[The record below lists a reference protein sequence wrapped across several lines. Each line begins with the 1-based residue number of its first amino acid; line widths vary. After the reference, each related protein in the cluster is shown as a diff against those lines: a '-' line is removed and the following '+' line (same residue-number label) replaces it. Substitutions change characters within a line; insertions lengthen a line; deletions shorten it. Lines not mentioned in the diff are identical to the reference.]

1 MAQFHCEICGQGF
14 QQKSA
19 YERHRITSHPLP
31 EPSVADL
38 ESLLKGL
45 SMPCGKDTI
54 VAHARRAGGND
65 KQLDLIQQLP
75 EQEYR
80 DSAEVARAVGEVK
93 SHVSLGSRQP
103 SKEGGERAL
112 ESLSAATLAHSL
124 EGMDFP
130 ATTGEVYRFARD
142 HAEEEVRLLISR
154 FANRTFRDMA
164 DVQKE
169 AGRLLR

>member
-14 QQKSA
+14 EQKSA

-45 SMPCGKDTI
+45 SMPCGKDAI
-54 VAHARRAGGND
+54 YIHARRAGGND

-75 EQEYR
+75 EREYR
-80 DSAEVARAVGEVK
+80 DSAEVAKAVGEVK
-93 SHVSLGSRQP
+93 SHVSAGSQQP
-103 SKEGGERAL
+103 SKLGGEQAL
-112 ESLSAATLAHSL
+112 QSLSAAKLAHSL
-124 EGMDFP
+124 KGIDFP

-142 HAEEEVRLLISR
+142 HSEEEIRLLVSR

-164 DVQKE
+164 DVEKE